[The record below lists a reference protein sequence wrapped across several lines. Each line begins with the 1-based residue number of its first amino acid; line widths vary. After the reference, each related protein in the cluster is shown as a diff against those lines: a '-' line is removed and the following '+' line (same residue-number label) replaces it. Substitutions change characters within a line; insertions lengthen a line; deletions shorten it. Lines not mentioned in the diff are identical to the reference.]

1 MKLKTLLLTLL
12 MSTSLI
18 STTYADYSNDAK
30 VFNEGVRA
38 HNDGNYREAF
48 NKWKSLTPDENA
60 LFSHFDFDSALDN
73 PAVKVPG
80 IEARAEYEIGAL
92 YENGLG
98 VLKSYIKAY
107 KHYRWSAQW
116 NYPQGQLAF
125 AKLTIKM
132 LEDDLVEG
140 ITEEKK
146 LEGYKEVA
154 EFVSKLYENERAT
167 DEMRKEAEG
176 LWNEYEL
183 HKYPY

>member
-1 MKLKTLLLTLL
+1 
-12 MSTSLI
+12 
-18 STTYADYSNDAK
+18 
-30 VFNEGVRA
+30 
-38 HNDGNYREAF
+38 
-48 NKWKSLTPDENA
+48 
-60 LFSHFDFDSALDN
+60 
-73 PAVKVPG
+73 
-80 IEARAEYEIGAL
+80 
-92 YENGLG
+92 
-98 VLKSYIKAY
+98 
-107 KHYRWSAQW
+107 
-116 NYPQGQLAF
+116 
-125 AKLTIKM
+125 M